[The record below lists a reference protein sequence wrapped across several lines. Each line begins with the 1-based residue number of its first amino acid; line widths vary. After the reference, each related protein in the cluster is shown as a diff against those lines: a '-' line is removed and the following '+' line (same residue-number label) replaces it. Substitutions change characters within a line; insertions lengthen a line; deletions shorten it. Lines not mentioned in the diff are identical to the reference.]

1 MGNTYPITEEQKAF
15 LSTFTCQRLTD
26 DPENLKKIQ
35 RFHSYRGTG
44 LVYSL
49 RNFAWEEDRCGS
61 TAYYVIKNDQDQIV
75 LFFSLKCGAL
85 FDPGYV
91 KKFMDEFDEL
101 RTMFSNWRQ
110 SLTGDEAAKQYMQE
124 LRSALGD
131 EEYLRRIS
139 TLESEYYQQMYKYK
153 DIKSDKR
160 NEPNSMII
168 RVDQSHSAIELVEF
182 CTNDR
187 TKSCWNSFSQNQFEK
202 RRNTMGKVFFWWFI
216 VPKMIEISRLIGC
229 EYAYLFA
236 ADRDPDGDLVRYYE
250 DALHFRK
257 LQHLGTIKPYYD
269 MNCFF
274 MGRRLFTLEPELLDD
289 KMDPEEAYGLD
300 YYRNEFFRHFNL
312 RTDVNDMI

>member
-1 MGNTYPITEEQKAF
+1 MGNTYPITREQKAF
-15 LSTFTCQRLTD
+15 LATFTCQRLAE

-35 RFHSYRGTG
+35 RFYSARGSG
-44 LVYSL
+44 LVSSL
-49 RNFAWEEDRCGS
+49 RNYAWEADTSGS
-61 TAYYVIKNDQDQIV
+61 TAYYVIKNDQGQIV

-91 KKFMDEFDEL
+91 KRFMEEFDET
-101 RTMFSNWRQ
+101 RTLFSNWRMAQ
-110 SLTGDEAAKQYMQE
+110 NGDEAALQYLRE
-124 LRSALGD
+124 LRQVLGD
-131 EEYLRRIS
+131 REYLARIKNLEEDFYRR
-139 TLESEYYQQMYKYK
+139 MYMAR

-160 NEPNSMII
+160 SEPNSMII

-182 CTNDR
+182 CANDR
-187 TKSCWNSFSQNQFEK
+187 TKGCWKEFSRNQFAG
-202 RRNTMGKVFFWWFI
+202 RRHTMGQVFFWWFI

-257 LQHLGTIKPYYD
+257 LRHLGTIKPYYD

-274 MGRRLFTLEPELLDD
+274 MGRRLFTVEPELVHPDEDPDD
-289 KMDPEEAYGLD
+289 CWGLD
-300 YYRNEFFRHFNL
+300 YYREEFFRHFNL
-312 RTDVNDMI
+312 RTDVHDMI